1 MEQQN
6 TIDIETLIQDQHN
19 FNRGTEE
26 GGRLMEK
33 SLKELGAGR
42 SILIDK
48 DGNIIAG
55 NKTQLAAI
63 KAGIKKVRVI
73 ESDGTELI
81 AVKRTDVEIDSKQG
95 RELALADNLTTQI
108 NLSWD
113 NAELTQ
119 VADEKGIELQDWGI
133 DPAGFEVENGEK
145 EDDAEEIE
153 RKRKEFEERMAN
165 GENLE
170 EDEEYQAFKEKFEL
184 KKTTDDCYTPE
195 LVYEAVADWVAKEY
209 NLNRRNFVR
218 PFYPGGDYQ
227 KEKYPAGCVVVDNP
241 PFSIL
246 AQIIDW
252 YNAHGIRYFLFG
264 PQLTLIGTTA
274 GRCATLP
281 VGVQITYENGADV
294 NTSFATNLEPEDI
307 VLRADPKLYEAVDK
321 ANLQKTGER
330 RTMPRYAY
338 DKHVLMS
345 PLLHKFS
352 KYGISFTVRKND
364 CAPIS
369 ELDAQKGSGK
379 AIFGKGYLIS
389 DNLLAEREVAER
401 EVAER
406 EDFTKWEL
414 SDREKAIIKELN
426 KKAQQQ

>member
-1 MEQQN
+1 MAKQE
-6 TIDIETLIQDQHN
+6 TIDIEALTQDQHN

-119 VADEKGIELQDWGI
+119 VADEQGIELQDWGI
-133 DPAGFEVENGEK
+133 DPAGFEVENGEL

-165 GENLE
+165 CENLE
-170 EDEEYQAFKEKFEL
+170 EDEEYQAFKEKFEQ

-227 KEKYPAGCVVVDNP
+227 KEKYQKDAVVVDNP
-241 PFSIL
+241 PFSIMSEIL
-246 AQIIDW
+246 QFYID
-252 YNAHGIRYFLFG
+252 NGIKFFLFS
-264 PQLTLIGTTA
+264 PHLTLFQSKVSQYCTALSIG
-274 GRCATLP
+274 
-281 VGVQITYENGADV
+281 VGITYANKANV
-294 NTSFATNLEPEDI
+294 STSFLTNLCDASIRCKSAPTLYTAVKEANEKNLTEI
-307 VLRADPKLYEAVDK
+307 RKELPKFS
-321 ANLQKTGER
+321 
-330 RTMPRYAY
+330 Y
-338 DKHVLMS
+338 DKHVIMS
-345 PLLHKFS
+345 PMLASFS
-352 KYGISFTVRKND
+352 RYGIEFEIPV
-364 CAPIS
+364 AES
-369 ELDAQKGSGK
+369 EKLTRMDAQVESKN
-379 AIFGKGYLIS
+379 ALFGGGYFIS
-389 DNLLAEREVAER
+389 DRLVAER
-401 EVAER
+401 EKAER
-406 EDFTKWEL
+406 EKTTTWEL
-414 SDREKAIIKELN
+414 SDREKAIIQELN
-426 KKAQQQ
+426 KKSQQQ